1 VNSDHHKAMIEMGE
15 LDPVSEDMLIGQ
27 LTDMEQ
33 FRWFIRAHLESSDG
47 DILAANKHTESA
59 AAKSARS

>member
-1 VNSDHHKAMIEMGE
+1 VNGDHRKAMIEIGE
-15 LDPVSEDMLIGQ
+15 LDPVSEDMLISQ

-33 FRWFIRAHLESSDG
+33 FQWFMRAHLESSDG
-47 DILAANKHTESA
+47 DLLAANNHTESA

>member
-1 VNSDHHKAMIEMGE
+1 
-15 LDPVSEDMLIGQ
+15 MLIGQ

-33 FRWFIRAHLESSDG
+33 FQWFIRAHLESSDG
-47 DILAANKHTESA
+47 DLLTANNHTELA